1 MTAFESVETGA
12 KLGKAEYRAMLPDL
26 RLGLLNAQFDLRS
39 VDFSV
44 VIVIAGNDR
53 IGATAALRTLNELMD
68 ARYMKTVALPRVP
81 SHAPERPL
89 LERYWMSLP
98 RNGQVGL
105 FYGGWP
111 IDAVYNQVLGDHDQ
125 ERFDR
130 DIKHSRS
137 FEQVLVADGT
147 LLLKFWLH
155 LPKKM
160 LKKRLKRAVT
170 DPAEFWQISEADWG
184 AFEVYDDAVDTAS
197 QYVERTTSP
206 GAEWVMVESSDTHHR
221 DATISQTILSE
232 IQSRLD
238 FAVGQSDTGSTAP
251 TEPIDPSL
259 APAPSEHL
267 SGLDLSASLS
277 KGKYKRRRDRLQAK
291 LNRLTSKAVQHEVSS
306 VLVFEGWDAA
316 GKGGAIR
323 RLTSA
328 VAPQNYRVIPVAAP
342 TPEELAHPYL
352 WRFWQRL
359 PAPGR
364 ITIFDRSWY
373 GRVLV
378 ERVEGLAAPGDWKRA
393 YDEINDFEAQLCE
406 AGIIVL
412 KFWLHIDADEQLERF
427 EQRGQTAYKKHKLT
441 DEDFRNRE
449 RWLDYESAVQ
459 DMIERTNTERAPWHL
474 IPANDKR
481 WARVAVL
488 GEYESRLSREL

>member
-1 MTAFESVETGA
+1 MTAFDSVETGA
-12 KLGKAEYRAMLPDL
+12 KLGKAEYRARLPDL

-39 VDFSV
+39 ADFSV

-81 SHAPERPL
+81 NHAPKRPL
-89 LERYWMSLP
+89 LERYWTSLP

-125 ERFDR
+125 VRFDR
-130 DIKHSRS
+130 DIAHSRS
-137 FEQVLVADGT
+137 FEQILVAEGT
-147 LLLKFWLH
+147 LVLKFWLH

-170 DPAEFWQISEADWG
+170 DPAEFWQITEADWG
-184 AFEVYDDAVDTAS
+184 AFEVYDDSVEAAS
-197 QYVERTTSP
+197 RYVEATTSP
-206 GAEWVMVESSDTHHR
+206 GAEWVMVESSDAHHR
-221 DATISQTILSE
+221 DATISETILSK
-232 IQSRLD
+232 IQPRLQL
-238 FAVGQSDTGSTAP
+238 AAEEVDTGSTVSR
-251 TEPIDPSL
+251 EPSGSSL
-259 APAPSEHL
+259 APAPSEL
-267 SGLDLSASLS
+267 LARLDLSASLS
-277 KGKYKRRRDRLQAK
+277 KGTYKRRRDSVQAQ
-291 LNRLTSKAVQHEVSS
+291 LNRLTAKAVQHEVSS

-352 WRFWQRL
+352 WRFWERL
-359 PAPGR
+359 PSPGR

-378 ERVEGLAAPGDWKRA
+378 ERVEGLAAPTDWKRA
-393 YDEINDFEAQLCE
+393 YDEINDFEEQLCE

-412 KFWLHIDADEQLERF
+412 KFWLHIDPDEQLERF

-441 DEDFRNRE
+441 NEDFRNRE

-459 DMIERTNTERAPWHL
+459 DMVDRTNTPYAPWHL
-474 IPANDKR
+474 IAANDKR

-488 GEYESRLSREL
+488 SEYESRLRREL